1 VTRAAGSAAAMS
13 TLLGGLL
20 SRVSAGSAEV
30 ALDSVPFASVDAP
43 ARNLELQILPL
54 LRGPRGA
61 RSTDRP
67 KSPFGV
73 WRSRGVPAEL
83 ARRGWRLTL
92 YDGTDELLV
101 LGRGTSA
108 LTGHVRL
115 HPAALLKL
123 RKLV

>member
-1 VTRAAGSAAAMS
+1 MTAAGLSA
-13 TLLGGLL
+13 LIGGLL
-20 SRVSAGSAEV
+20 SRVSDGSLQV
-30 ALDSVPFASVDAP
+30 DLDSVPFASVDAQS
-43 ARNLELQILPL
+43 RNLELQIDPL
-54 LRGPRGA
+54 LREQRGTRKVA
-61 RSTDRP
+61 RPEGSL
-67 KSPFGV
+67 GV
-73 WRSRGVPAEL
+73 WRSRKIPSEL

-115 HPAALLKL
+115 NPAALWKL